1 MTSSIVKRRNAQRWR
16 EHAPSGVTERKTSR
30 RRIALTGV
38 RSFLGRRLLHLLRK
52 DRRYGKIILLDVAR
66 PEERSRKCV
75 FYAVDL
81 TQPGIDQT
89 ITDILAAEGVDAVA
103 HLAFPSTPR
112 RDERVSHE
120 LTVIGTLNILKACAR
135 APIHKLVVRST
146 TLVYGADYRNPS
158 LLDENY
164 PLNGARADGFI
175 RDQVEVERMVNK
187 LASNHPDK
195 TVTAL
200 RFCPI
205 LSHHHTDV
213 ITRFLNRSTI
223 VTPFGYDP
231 LIQFIHPD
239 DALMAL
245 KKALDE
251 DYHGAFNIVG
261 RGVLYLSTVL
271 WLTNKRAV
279 PLLSSLAYP
288 LADALWYL
296 NAWEAPGRHLDFL
309 RYSCVADGEKAERVM
324 GFSPR
329 YSTKEALLAYLK
341 NEI

>member
-1 MTSSIVKRRNAQRWR
+1 MTSSVMKRKNAQRGR
-16 EHAPSGVTERKTSR
+16 GRTPSDVGAHKTSR
-30 RRIALTGV
+30 RRIALTGA
-38 RSFLGRRLLHLLRK
+38 RSFLGHGLLHLLRK
-52 DRRYGKIILLDVAR
+52 DRRYSKIILLDVAR
-66 PEERSRKCV
+66 PEERSRKCA

-89 ITDILAAEGVDAVA
+89 ITDILAAEGVDTVA
-103 HLAFPSTPR
+103 HLAFPSAPR
-112 RDERVSHE
+112 RDERVTHE
-120 LTVIGTLNILKACAR
+120 LMVIGTLNILKACAR
-135 APIHKLVVRST
+135 ASIRKLVVRST

-158 LLDENY
+158 LLDEDH

-175 RDQVEVERMVNK
+175 RDQVEVERMVK
-187 LASNHPDK
+187 KFARNHPHT

-205 LSHHHTDV
+205 LSHHHTDF
-213 ITRFLNRSTI
+213 ITRFLKRSTI

-239 DALMAL
+239 DALNAL

-251 DYHGAFNIVG
+251 DHPGVFNIVG
-261 RGVLYLSTVL
+261 RGVLYLSTIL
-271 WLTNKRAV
+271 WLSKKRAV
-279 PLLSSLAYP
+279 PLFSSLASP

-296 NAWEAPGRHLDFL
+296 NAWEAPGAHLDFL
-309 RYSCVADGEKAERVM
+309 RYSCVANGEKAERVM

-329 YSTKEALLAYLK
+329 YSTKETLLVYL
-341 NEI
+341 NDEI